1 MLFRIFLIFF
11 FILTSFA
18 FSQSSGFGIGIIIGE
33 PTGISLKNWTSQN
46 LALDAGVAWAF
57 GRKGALHIHADYL
70 IHEFEMIET
79 KHGQLPVYYGIGGR
93 VLLASDFRVGVRG
106 VIGLS
111 YLLEEIPLDVFLEI
125 VPIFDLVPRTDLSF
139 NAGIGLR
146 YFL

>member
-46 LALDAGVAWAF
+46 TALDAGVAWAF